1 LIHNEPESILNES
14 ESIQT
19 DSKSNS
25 ELEEILE
32 NDNNFIEYFSDYSGN
47 LKILIFV
54 IIIIFYIYYLNY
66 IKSEFKK
73 LNNTIKKAF

>member
-1 LIHNEPESILNES
+1 MIHNEPESILNES

-19 DSKSNS
+19 DSESNL

-66 IKSEFKK
+66 VEPEFEE
-73 LNNTIKKAF
+73 LNDTMKKAL